1 MRPFAALLVLAAAVP
16 SGVAL
21 AAGPGDSSATLPPL
35 SVEAPAPVAASA
47 TVDPCNGDNRWAR
60 NARSQLVVA
69 GALYVAQGYRLVN
82 VACSS
87 LREGSR
93 ESFDSSIRG
102 GSDVVYVGFCDD
114 DCPDMDLRLYH
125 GGSEVARDTAVDA
138 FPVIRHSPSRGSED
152 YRLEVSMYRCRVEPC
167 YFAVGMFTR

>member
-1 MRPFAALLVLAAAVP
+1 MRPSTALLLFAALIP
-16 SGVAL
+16 SGTAL
-21 AAGPGDSSATLPPL
+21 GSSPESTGSTPGPLRSPT
-35 SVEAPAPVAASA
+35 ASA
-47 TVDPCNGDNRWAR
+47 PSPEVDPCEGDNRWAR

-82 VACSS
+82 MACSS

-114 DCPDMDLRLYH
+114 DCPDMDLRLYLN
-125 GGSEVARDTAVDA
+125 GSEVARDTAADA
-138 FPVIRHSPSRGSED
+138 FPVIRHSPSWGSEN